1 MLIESKSNLA
11 KLMASENIIVE
22 QKNVSTAYFNLGT
35 RTLVLPTLKSEL
47 NSVLYDLFIGHEV
60 GHALNTPIDGW
71 HDSIKELG
79 VNRSIL
85 NVCEDIR
92 IEKLIRRK
100 YPGLKMSFIK
110 AYRELLDQDFFG
122 VKGKNLDILKFI
134 DRINLHAKCG
144 ASLGIKFN
152 LEETPLL
159 RLAENAETFEET
171 VEVAKKIQDFMKEQ
185 LEERKAKAQ
194 KAEKTDEDESGEEL
208 DFDTDGE
215 SEEGGD
221 DSSDYNDSEGQP
233 TSSITQK
240 VNDQEL
246 NSDTDDSFRE
256 KEQEL
261 FENNQRD
268 ESSIANIPIFDA
280 SKLIIDYKTLYENIR
295 ATSASLNAN
304 DKWEQLSIIDTGLFP
319 AFRRSSSKV
328 VSYLTK
334 EFELRKNADQ
344 LKRAAISKTG
354 DLNMS
359 RIYSYNF
366 NEDIFKKITN
376 VPNGKSH
383 GLVLFVDWS
392 GSMHNYMLDT
402 IKQLLSLILFCKKVQ
417 IPFEVYAF
425 TDAYSD
431 SDYGSKLNLNYKE
444 NDIVLNKM
452 NLLNIASSRMNS
464 AELSYAGSALLS
476 SVWNSGAYNGLRLG
490 GTPLNECI
498 IAAMD
503 IIPKFQKKYKLQVVN
518 TTFLTDG
525 EGSALN
531 RVRDAN
537 GLAVRKYNII
547 LRDPITSAYVKYT
560 ANANGGGNSKGYLTL
575 LKQRTGCNVI
585 GFRILTTRD
594 LKGYLSDIY
603 KYADVEPIVEE
614 FRKQKSTVIKSSG
627 FDEYYLLR
635 AEKMSTND
643 DDEME
648 VKSTTTRGLVSA
660 FKQYTKGHIQNRVI
674 LNRFIGLIS

>member
-22 QKNVSTAYFNLGT
+22 QKNVSTAHFNLGT

-47 NSVLYDLFIGHEV
+47 SLVLYDLFIGHEV
-60 GHALNTPIDGW
+60 GHALNTPLDGW
-71 HDSIKELG
+71 HDSITELG

-134 DRINLHAKCG
+134 DRLNLHSKCG

-152 LEETPLL
+152 LEETPLM

-171 VEVAKKIQDFMKEQ
+171 VDVAKKIQAYMKEQ
-185 LEERKAKAQ
+185 LEERKVKAI
-194 KAEKTDEDESGEEL
+194 KAEKTDEDEDGEEFDL
-208 DFDTDGE
+208 DTDGE
-215 SEEGGD
+215 IEDGGT
-221 DSSDYNDSEGQP
+221 SSRHNDAQGQP
-233 TSSITQK
+233 TSSDTQK
-240 VNDQEL
+240 VNDEEL

-261 FENNQRD
+261 FENNQRE

-280 SKLIIDYKTLYENIR
+280 SKLIIDYKTLYKDIR
-295 ATSASLNAN
+295 DTSASLSA
-304 DKWEQLSIIDTGLFP
+304 DHRYEQSAIIDTSLFNT
-319 AFRRSSSKV
+319 FRKDASKA

-359 RIYSYNF
+359 RIYSYKF
-366 NEDIFKKITN
+366 SEDIFKKITT

-402 IKQLLSLILFCKKVQ
+402 IKQLLSLVLFCKKVQ

-425 TDAYSD
+425 TDAYSGL
-431 SDYGSKLNLNYKE
+431 SDRDGPKINYKE
-444 NDIVLNKM
+444 NDIVLDKI

-464 AELSYAGSALLS
+464 AELSFAGSSLLS
-476 SVWNSGAYNGLRLG
+476 KVWDSGYYNGLRLG

-498 IAAMD
+498 VSAMD

-531 RVRDAN
+531 RVRDAS
-537 GLAVRKYNII
+537 GYAQRKYNII
-547 LRDPITSAYVKYT
+547 LRDPVTSAYVKYT
-560 ANANGGGNSKGYLTL
+560 ANNSDNSKAYLTL

-594 LKGYLSDIY
+594 LRGYLHDTYKSADI
-603 KYADVEPIVEE
+603 DPIVEE

-635 AEKMSTND
+635 AEKMSTSE

-648 VKSTTTRGLVSA
+648 VKSTTTRGLVTA
-660 FKQYTKGHIQNRVI
+660 FKQYAKGHIQNRVI